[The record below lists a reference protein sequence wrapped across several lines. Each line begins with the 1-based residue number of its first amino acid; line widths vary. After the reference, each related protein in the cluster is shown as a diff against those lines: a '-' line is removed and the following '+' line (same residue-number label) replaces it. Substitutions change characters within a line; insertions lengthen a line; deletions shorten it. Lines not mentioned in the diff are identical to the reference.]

1 MIGHRVTTAV
11 VGNVL
16 PLLASFVTVPILAQS
31 LGVVGRGEVGAATAP
46 LLLMLNAATAGI
58 PEAMTYYIAKRHMPL
73 RRLAG
78 NGILLLFGLGIVAS
92 ALTVAA
98 SSFIAGGEAELALLV
113 TLAAL
118 AIAPSLVVS
127 GLRAIAAGLDAWG
140 SITAE
145 RLLVALSRLGGI
157 VGLLLIGHLDVVTA
171 TAVIAGSLV
180 LGGLAYLPL
189 LGRGMSSKRGSP
201 AAAASTPFSVT
212 ALFVYGGR
220 FWIGSAAGIMLS
232 RVDQMLMVPLSST
245 YELGLY
251 AVAVSVAELPL
262 VINSAIRDV
271 MFTAESQSADDRR
284 LTAGARISNLLTAV
298 AALGVALLSLLF
310 FETLFGP
317 EFLPALPL
325 TMVLLFAVVLG
336 NHGSIAGIGLSA
348 RGRPGLRSAAE
359 SLGLVVNVMLV
370 LALVPPLGAMG
381 AAVATVVGGVAAA
394 IWNLSMLNRVYG
406 VPWLSMLGVRRSDI
420 VLMVDTA
427 KRLIQRSQP
436 QRDLEYAAADS
447 GRSSTDSTFGE
458 AGEP

>member
-1 MIGHRVTTAV
+1 
-11 VGNVL
+11 
-16 PLLASFVTVPILAQS
+16 
-31 LGVVGRGEVGAATAP
+31 
-46 LLLMLNAATAGI
+46 MLNAATAGI

-78 NGILLLFGLGIVAS
+78 NGILLLFGLGIVAA

-113 TLAAL
+113 KLAAL

-140 SITAE
+140 AITAE

-189 LGRGMSSKRGSP
+189 LGRGMAAKRGSRV
-201 AAAASTPFSVT
+201 AASTPFSVT

-271 MFTAESQSADDRR
+271 LFTAESQSADDRR
-284 LTAGARISNLLTAV
+284 LTAGARISNLLTTV

-310 FETLFGP
+310 FEALFGS

-325 TMVLLFAVVLG
+325 TMVLLLAVVLG

-381 AAVATVVGGVAAA
+381 AAVATVAGGVAAA
-394 IWNLSMLNRVYG
+394 IWNLSALNRVYG
-406 VPWLSMLGVRRSDI
+406 VPWSSMLGVRRSDI

-427 KRLIQRSQP
+427 KRLIRRSQP
-436 QRDLEYAAADS
+436 QRDPEYAAADS
-447 GRSSTDSTFGE
+447 GRSSTDSTFGG

>member
-1 MIGHRVTTAV
+1 VIGHRVTTAV

-16 PLLASFVTVPILAQS
+16 PLVASFVTVPILAQS

-58 PEAMTYYIAKRHMPL
+58 PEAMTHCIAKRQMPL
-73 RRLAG
+73 RRLAR
-78 NGILLLFGLGIVAS
+78 NGILLLFGLGIVAA

-113 TLAAL
+113 ELAAL

-140 SITAE
+140 AITTE

-180 LGGLAYLPL
+180 VGGLAYVPL
-189 LGRGMSSKRGSP
+189 LGRGMSPKRGSP
-201 AAAASTPFSVT
+201 AATMFTPSIVS
-212 ALFVYGGR
+212 ALFVYGSR
-220 FWIGSAAGIMLS
+220 FWIGSAAGILLS

-245 YELGLY
+245 YQLGLY

-262 VINSAIRDV
+262 VINNAIRDV

-284 LTAGARISNLLTAV
+284 LTAGARISNFLTAV

-310 FETLFGP
+310 FDALFGS

-325 TMVLLFAVVLG
+325 TMVLLLAVVLS

-348 RGRPGLRSAAE
+348 RGRPALRSAAE
-359 SLGLVVNVMLV
+359 SLGLVINVMLV
-370 LALVPPLGAMG
+370 LALVPLLGAMG
-381 AAVATVVGGVAAA
+381 AAIATVLGGMAAA
-394 IWNLSMLNRVYG
+394 IWNLSMLKRVYS
-406 VPWLSMLGVRRSDI
+406 VPWSAMLGVRRSDI
-420 VLMVDTA
+420 VFIVDTA
-427 KRLIQRSQP
+427 KRLIRRSQT
-436 QRDLEYAAADS
+436 QRHPEYAAAAS

-458 AGEP
+458 AGGP